1 MREPSETDRRVYLLP
16 PRGDDADEFLSLAR
30 ASRALHHPWV
40 SPPGDEAAFTAYVGR
55 NGGDDFRGFLACRH
69 EDGAMVGVVNLSQ
82 VFRGSFNNA
91 YLGFYG
97 FAPFVRKGYMTE
109 AVDLALRH
117 AFRPM
122 GCIELRR
129 TCSRPTTGP
138 GQWSNG
144 WASDWRDSLRG
155 ISRSPGAGGI
165 TNAGRSSP
173 TSGDRGTSRIGLP
186 RVSEDQRVNGVV
198 HGSGIP

>member
-1 MREPSETDRRVYLLP
+1 MREPRETGKRVYLHP
-16 PRGDDADEFLSLAR
+16 PHGDDADEFLSLAR

-40 SPPGDEAAFTAYVGR
+40 SPPGEEAAFTAYVGR
-55 NGGDDFRGFLACRH
+55 NGGDDFRGFLARRR
-69 EDGAMVGVVNLSQ
+69 EDGAMAGVVNLSQ

-117 AFRPM
+117 AFRSM
-122 GCIELRR
+122 GLHRVEANLQPANDR
-129 TCSRPTTGP
+129 SRALVERLGFRLE
-138 GQWSNG
+138 GF
-144 WASDWRDSLRG
+144 SLRA

-165 TNAGRSSP
+165 TNGGRSSSR
-173 TSGDRGTSRIGLP
+173 SGGRDRSRIGLP
-186 RVSEDQRVNGVV
+186 LANEDQR
-198 HGSGIP
+198 